1 MSDIYIREFRAS
13 DFPQVRGLLFE
24 GFITGEGGVASMIKR
39 DYAIK
44 TFSRL
49 GGVALLGALALAWKI
64 PVAEWDPTATCAGV
78 AAVFA
83 LGVTVNAVLRVFVTR
98 AMRGFCAAALAS
110 DMRDISV
117 HYAHPAVFLVAAV
130 AKKPYRDDEL
140 NRIEEEEPEE
150 VVGCVGVEYLPEK
163 DAKAVEIRRMIVTA
177 KQRRA
182 GLGTRL
188 MLETIRHAETIPG
201 VEFIKLSTSQWQFA
215 AQRLYERLG
224 WEWKATH
231 KHRVGIINPTI
242 RDYRRPVQKGEYAE
256 LQAKAAQGA
265 GVLN

>member
-24 GFITGEGGVASMIKR
+24 GFITGGECFWSCVVCNIHLLIATIEGGVASMIKR

-49 GGVALLGALALAWKI
+49 GGVALLGGLALAWKI

-150 VVGCVGVEYLPEK
+150 VVGCVGVGALSSHPMRCSRTNSAQNISLK
-163 DAKAVEIRRMIVTA
+163 RM
-177 KQRRA
+177 QR
-182 GLGTRL
+182 
-188 MLETIRHAETIPG
+188 
-201 VEFIKLSTSQWQFA
+201 Q
-215 AQRLYERLG
+215 
-224 WEWKATH
+224 
-231 KHRVGIINPTI
+231 
-242 RDYRRPVQKGEYAE
+242 
-256 LQAKAAQGA
+256 
-265 GVLN
+265 